1 MDILSSIC
9 IIVIILLITAYIY
22 KSKLKQKQ
30 TEVERRVSRLADDL
44 RDGGAGLVAGV
55 GRVEGV
61 VHVYIQT
68 NEDACVGV
76 CVCSSIQVMY
86 WWRLAMENG
95 HSLLVPGT
103 ADSITARAA
112 AAAIRLWGN
121 MWSQADRVVIFLEN
135 IRDSESKTRLSEQ
148 IEDFQNKFGVRVE
161 IKYNNINTSD
171 GGHALSSQLLG
182 GGGVGQHEEGWYN
195 RNLRIVGDVVHQLV
209 DHTSKLSSHYFDI

>member
-1 MDILSSIC
+1 LVDKKIRNLFYPVFISDN
-9 IIVIILLITAYIY
+9 
-22 KSKLKQKQ
+22 
-30 TEVERRVSRLADDL
+30 RRVSRLADDL

-68 NEDACVGV
+68 NQEACVGV

-121 MWSQADRVVIFLEN
+121 MWSQADRVVLFLDN
-135 IRDSESKTRLSEQ
+135 ISDSESRTRLSEQ
-148 IEDFQNKFGVRVE
+148 AEDFQNKYGVRAE
-161 IKYNNINTSD
+161 LKYNNINTSD

-182 GGGVGQHEEGWYN
+182 QQEEGWYN